1 MVLPLFLGEKMIY
14 GRASKDGNIVVH
26 QVFSLATDMPPSV
39 QENVFKNPKFVE
51 AAEKIGT
58 SLKSVRALSQSC
70 FGSAGDFLGNSD
82 KDYVWDKTQE
92 SLFSVLR
99 TFKDGDRIPIV
110 NESIRAMCHDII
122 NLEAQ
127 VEKGTLLFSDHL
139 AFIKAKKLKDG
150 RYVANAISHGHT
162 AVLLKNFMEYIKA
175 STIQSARVLVLTTLP
190 LKPETENQKWWLVVT
205 QANPASQLSTLSE
218 KLLKK
223 PA

>member
-1 MVLPLFLGEKMIY
+1 MIY
-14 GRASKDGNIVVH
+14 GRATKDGNVITH
-26 QVFSLATDMPPSV
+26 QVFSLGTSMSPAL
-39 QENVFKNPKFVE
+39 QESIFKNPKFVE
-51 AAEKIGT
+51 AAEKLGT
-58 SLKSVRALSQSC
+58 SLKNIRALSQSC

-92 SLFSVLR
+92 SLYSVLR
-99 TFKDGDRIPIV
+99 TFKDGDRIPVV

-122 NLEAQ
+122 NLESQ
-127 VEKGTLLFSDHL
+127 VEIGTLLFSDYMS
-139 AFIKAKKLKDG
+139 AIRTRKLKDG
-150 RYVANAISHGHT
+150 KYVANAIAHGHT
-162 AVLLKNFMEYIKA
+162 AVLLKSFMEYVKA

-205 QANPASQLSTLSE
+205 QANPASQLSILSE